1 MLGRGTR
8 IGNFVETKKATL
20 GDYSKA
26 NHLAYLGDATLGERV
41 NVGAGT
47 ITCNYDGIGKHP
59 TVLGDDVFVG
69 SNSTLVA
76 PLTVGD
82 GTSWGLGPPLPRT
95 LMPKPSPWAGAG
107 NAALRVGSRPRPVP
121 SRSRMRTRLCAAS

>member
-1 MLGRGTR
+1 M
-8 IGNFVETKKATL
+8 
-20 GDYSKA
+20 
-26 NHLAYLGDATLGERV
+26 AYLGDATLGERV

-59 TVLGDDVFVG
+59 TVLGNDVFVG

-82 GTSWGLGPPLPRT
+82 GAFL
-95 LMPKPSPWAGAG
+95 GAG
-107 NAALRVGSRPRPVP
+107 STITKDVDAETLAVGRGRQ
-121 SRSRMRTRLCAAS
+121 RSIAGWQSPGPCPADKDED